1 MRIPSGVTDQV
12 VYFVAVDATDLKT
25 RETTLGSSGWT
36 VHRSRNGAAVAAYTG
51 PTVAESSSG
60 NMPGV
65 YTLLLDEDTTVA
77 AGNDAE
83 EYVIHISRADVVT
96 ADVTRTIELYRPET
110 TAGQTLTVTTGV
122 GSADALQINSS
133 TGAATQLALSAAT
146 IATGTVD
153 DTAFAMT
160 TTEFE
165 ADDISTAAAD
175 HYNGRIIIF
184 TSGTLQ
190 NQATDITDYA
200 LTGGRGHFTVTALT
214 SAPVNNVTFV
224 IV

>member
-36 VHRSRNGAAVAAYTG
+36 VHRSRNGAAVAAYTT

-83 EYVIHISRADVVT
+83 EYVIHISRSEIAP
-96 ADVTRTIELYRPET
+96 VTRTIELYRPET

-133 TGAATQLALSAAT
+133 TGASTQLALSAAT
-146 IATGTVD
+146 IVTGTVD
-153 DTAFAMT
+153 NTAFTAT
-160 TTEFE
+160 TTILE
-165 ADDISTAAAD
+165 ADDIITAAAD

-190 NQATDITDYA
+190 NQATDITDYS
-200 LTGGRGHFTVTALT
+200 LTAGRGRFTYTAVT
-214 SAPVNNVTFV
+214 SAPANNVTFV